1 MVKLPM
7 RRHYLRAPYS
17 PFLFFIPTEPA
28 AAGERRDLRS
38 EPCYDS
44 RADKL
49 FVFVIPNGLQL

>member
-1 MVKLPM
+1 M